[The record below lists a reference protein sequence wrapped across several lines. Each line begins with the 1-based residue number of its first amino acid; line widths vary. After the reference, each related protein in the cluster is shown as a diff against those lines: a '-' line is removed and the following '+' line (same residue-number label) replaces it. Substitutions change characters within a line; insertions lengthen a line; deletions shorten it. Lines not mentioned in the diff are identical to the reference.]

1 MNAIKQ
7 LNIEKGLFIVFI
19 LISILSIY
27 ADTLQQY
34 YIKTNNQKY
43 NKQAKSL
50 FITTLIITLIIYSY
64 FLYRNYNQLKDA
76 LLNNKNIFN
85 NSIRT
90 FGSILIIVATLCF
103 IYFQLN
109 NTDEIGISEI

>member
-7 LNIEKGLFIVFI
+7 LNIEKGLFIIFI
-19 LISILSIY
+19 LTSVVSIY

-34 YIKTNNQKY
+34 YIKTNNPNY
-43 NKQAKSL
+43 NKQAKNI

-76 LLNNKNIFN
+76 MLNNKNVFN
-85 NSIRT
+85 NSIRV

-109 NTDEIGISEI
+109 NTTEAGVSEI

>member
-1 MNAIKQ
+1 MNDIKQ

-19 LISILSIY
+19 LISIVSIY

-34 YIKTNNQKY
+34 YIKTNNLNY
-43 NKQAKSL
+43 NKRAKNL

-76 LLNNKNIFN
+76 MINNKNVFN
-85 NSIRT
+85 NSIRV
-90 FGSILIIVATLCF
+90 FGSILIVVATLCF

-109 NTDEIGISEI
+109 SASETGISEI